1 MYEKIIDFQ
10 LELMGS
16 FLYIVWTRRVKAI
29 LSSLGIESLL
39 QTTSRGEIAFSRI
52 KLSLSK

>member
-16 FLYIVWTRRVKAI
+16 FFYIVWTRRVKAI

-39 QTTSRGEIAFSRI
+39 PEG
-52 KLSLSK
+52 K